1 MSEATANSGTFP
13 FMQSVASVAVEEAK
27 TGIAAMRRVVRE
39 YEKATETY
47 GPLVPL
53 QTVAETLGVAVQTV
67 DDYITRGRLQAVELS
82 GRRWVVGA
90 SAIQLVAE
98 GPRKGGRPRLLDRV
112 RNSARVGKE
121 LAIAAEQG

>member
-1 MSEATANSGTFP
+1 MKDATLDAGTFP
-13 FMQSVASVAVEEAK
+13 FMQDVGAVVVEEAK

-39 YEKATETY
+39 YEKATETH

-67 DDYITRGRLQAVELS
+67 DDYIARGRLQAVELS

-90 SAIQLVAE
+90 SAIQLLAE